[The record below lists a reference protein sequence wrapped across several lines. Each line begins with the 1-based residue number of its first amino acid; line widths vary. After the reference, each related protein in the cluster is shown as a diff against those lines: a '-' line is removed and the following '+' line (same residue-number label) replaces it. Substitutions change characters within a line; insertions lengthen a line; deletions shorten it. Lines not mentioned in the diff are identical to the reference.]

1 MAEFVLRPRLE
12 SEKGEKLTYSLAAIR
27 NPASRT
33 PPPQKKKKKKKSLA
47 PDVRNTSFRQ
57 LR

>member
-33 PPPQKKKKKKKSLA
+33 PPPPKKKKKKKVYHLM
-47 PDVRNTSFRQ
+47 
-57 LR
+57 